1 MKRNNMFYGIIL
13 CPIILAIGF
22 IWAEETAKPVPQP
35 TVDSV
40 YPGLASGILTFAKVV
55 VLPKE
60 VLLQAGELKI
70 TAGDLDA
77 EMSKAS
83 AEIREQLMKNAFFL
97 LEQTGTEKIL
107 IHESRATMV
116 VVKKDLKGK
125 SDKEI
130 IQEYLKPI
138 TEKITVTDNEVKDFY
153 EKNKDM
159 CGGATLEQVKDDL
172 KQYVLQQKQQDS
184 IDEHI
189 RTMGQRIVI
198 EVDKVWLDKQYVTA
212 RDNPV
217 DKARSSGNPSLIDFG
232 SIGCRP
238 CDMMAPILE
247 TLKKKYENKVNVL
260 FIHVGKEQI
269 LAARYGIQSIPV
281 QIFFDKQGKEVFR
294 HTGFFPQDE
303 IEKKL
308 SEMGVK

>member
-1 MKRNNMFYGIIL
+1 MKRSNMFYGIIL

-22 IWAEETAKPVPQP
+22 IWAEETTKPVPSP
-35 TVDSV
+35 TIDSV
-40 YPGLASGILTFAKVV
+40 YPGLASGILTFAKVAI
-55 VLPKE
+55 LPKE

-83 AEIREQLMKNAFFL
+83 AEIREQLMKNTFFL

-107 IHESRATMV
+107 IQESRAAAIV
-116 VVKKDLKGK
+116 AKKDLKGK

-138 TEKITVTDNEVKDFY
+138 TEKVTVTDSEVKDFY

-198 EVDKVWLDKQYVTA
+198 EVDKVWLDKQNVTA

-217 DKARSSGNPSLIDFG
+217 DKARSNGNPSLIDFG

-247 TLKKKYENKVNVL
+247 TLKKKYENKINVL

-308 SEMGVK
+308 SEMGIK